1 MRDATIIIAIIIII
15 LTGDINTKK
24 YLSASSEELTEAL
37 ENLKQNTIT
46 AKQTNDRE
54 KIKSEIQEIEKKWD
68 KTSNIWSMI
77 AVHQEIDNIE
87 QALTKTKSSVD
98 DGDLEE
104 ALEEIETAKFF
115 VEHVK
120 EREKLSLKNIF

>member
-1 MRDATIIIAIIIII
+1 MRETIIIIVIIAII
-15 LTGDINTKK
+15 LTGDISTKK
-24 YLSASSEELTEAL
+24 YLSESSEELTEVL
-37 ENLKQNTIT
+37 ESLKQNTIT
-46 AKQTNDRE
+46 SKQTNDRE
-54 KIKSEIQEIEKKWD
+54 KIKSEIQEIEEKWD

-87 QALTKTKSSVD
+87 QALTKAKSNVD
-98 DGDLEE
+98 DGNLED
-104 ALEEIETAKFF
+104 ALEEIETAIFF

>member
-1 MRDATIIIAIIIII
+1 MRETIIIIAIIAII
-15 LTGDINTKK
+15 LTGDISTKK
-24 YLSASSEELTEAL
+24 YLSESSEELTEVL
-37 ENLKQNTIT
+37 ESLKQNTIT
-46 AKQTNDRE
+46 SKQTNDRE
-54 KIKSEIQEIEKKWD
+54 KIKSEIQEIEEKWD

-87 QALTKTKSSVD
+87 QALTKAKSNVD
-98 DGDLEE
+98 EGNLED
-104 ALEEIETAKFF
+104 ALEEIETAIFF